1 MSKYSQDLINKV
13 HGLKESGKTFKK
25 ISSDLQLSNSQVH
38 YIIYKLKPKLKPENL
53 QEIFDQA
60 NVAVKEADTI
70 LKRIKRLLFGS

>member
-38 YIIYKLKPKLKPENL
+38 YIIYKLKPENL

-60 NVAVKEADTI
+60 NVAVKEADTV
-70 LKRIKRLLFGS
+70 LKRVKRLLFGG